1 MLMMIVAGV
10 IVFAL
15 AIGAIW
21 YVIARGSEATTV
33 TEGDFDE
40 AYDEL
45 VAKDEIVDEGRDAAW
60 QEFHSWQVE
69 SDEERRSWE
78 ENDGD

>member
-1 MLMMIVAGV
+1 MVVIMIVAGV
-10 IVFAL
+10 AVVAL

-21 YVIARGSEATTV
+21 YVVARGSEATTI

-45 VAKDEIVDEGRDAAW
+45 VAKGEIVDEGRDVAW
-60 QEFHSWQVE
+60 QKFDSWQVKNE
-69 SDEERRSWE
+69 AERRSWE
-78 ENDGD
+78 EEGE